1 MKLNQKAI
9 GSALAIVTALVS
21 VVCVVFIKIL
31 PAQTMNFFGWLIH
44 MNRLADLVGP
54 REVTLGGSI
63 AGIAAFSVAA
73 YLLGWLFAALY
84 NKFNQ

>member
-63 AGIAAFSVAA
+63 AGIVTFSVAA